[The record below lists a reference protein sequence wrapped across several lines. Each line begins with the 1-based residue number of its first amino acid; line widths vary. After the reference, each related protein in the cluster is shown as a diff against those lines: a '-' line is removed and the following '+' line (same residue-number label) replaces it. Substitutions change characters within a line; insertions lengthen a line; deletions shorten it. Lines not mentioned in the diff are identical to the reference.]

1 MESRRHGF
9 LIGSQ
14 VILTTAILF
23 CFASA
28 DSSHPEPAANTDR
41 QTYTSGEIIR
51 ITLANPLSRGIYSH
65 IRSATPV
72 FCIQYVE
79 KRISADGWKR
89 LFAQCQP
96 PQCTFDTDVPGEI
109 KPGEVV
115 SMNWNPMVYRKGSTD
130 ALRPLPGV
138 YRLSIL
144 YQDCSRTEWQ
154 TVYTN
159 EFSIQ

>member
-1 MESRRHGF
+1 MESRRQWF

-14 VILTTAILF
+14 VILTAAILF

-28 DSSHPEPAANTDR
+28 DSSLPKPAANTDR
-41 QTYTSGEIIR
+41 QVYTSGEIIR
-51 ITLANPLSRGIYSH
+51 ITLANHLSRSIYSH

-72 FCIQYVE
+72 FCIQFVE
-79 KRISADGWKR
+79 RRTSAGVWEQ

-96 PQCTFDTDVPGEI
+96 PRCTFDTDIPGEI
-109 KPGEVV
+109 KPGEAV
-115 SMNWNPMVYRKGSTD
+115 SMNWNPTVYRQGSAD
-130 ALRPLPGV
+130 ALRPPTGV

-144 YQDCSRTEWQ
+144 YQDCNRTEWQ

-159 EFSIQ
+159 EFSIH